1 MNTERQNPS
10 TPRPKPGPGRRL
22 VIAFLDGADE
32 ALRDARRDDERAAED
47 DQCRLRPDYS
57 RMTRGYRE
65 TG

>member
-1 MNTERQNPS
+1 MNIERQNPS
-10 TPRPKPGPGRRL
+10 TPRPKSGLGRRL
-22 VIAFLDGADE
+22 LIAFLEGADE
-32 ALRDARRDDERAAED
+32 ALRDARRDDQQAAED